1 MRAPICSVCLK
12 SGILCQGCG
21 NRLKEGKI
29 TQLDVDA
36 SRVLYEFSRKNLGL
50 NAISFKRAVGAGD
63 LIVLLVGQGE
73 VKSVV
78 GRGGKTIREL
88 NERLQKKVRATEEGA
103 DLRKL
108 ARDILTPARVEGV
121 NVLYSCGEEMYRVRV
136 PRNDSKRLPASV
148 ETIQNLL
155 TTLTNKSVKLV
166 FE

>member
-36 SRVLYEFSRKNLGL
+36 SRVLYEFSQKNRGL
-50 NAISFKRAVGAGD
+50 NTISFKRAVGVGD
-63 LIVLLVGQGE
+63 LVVLLVGQGE

-88 NERLQKKVRATEEGA
+88 SERLQKKIRATEEGA

-108 ARDILTPARVEGV
+108 AQDILMPAHVQGV
-121 NVLYSCGEEMYRVRV
+121 NILYAGGQEIRRVRV
-136 PRNDSKRLPASV
+136 QGTDAKRLPEGV

-155 TTLTNKSVKLV
+155 TALTNKSVKIV